1 MSKDKYIISR
11 NSTIKDALK
20 QIEFNKEGFVLIEN
34 SKNQILAVATDG
46 DIRSG
51 LLKGVTLND
60 LIDKVGN
67 KNFFYGSKNTP
78 NEILLK
84 KLDSSI
90 KFIPVLD
97 HDKKLIS
104 ILSKDSFPLKRESNT
119 FYRSKSPVRISFGG
133 GGSDVSKYFSEYGG
147 AVINSTIS
155 LFSHATLNLNR
166 DKKIRIFS
174 LDLNDSVEY
183 DSLANLKLAESKSF
197 SLINSVISAVNPSF
211 GFDLYIRSDFPM
223 NSGLGG

>member
-67 KNFFYGSKNTP
+67 KNFFLWFKKHSK
-78 NEILLK
+78 
-84 KLDSSI
+84 
-90 KFIPVLD
+90 
-97 HDKKLIS
+97 
-104 ILSKDSFPLKRESNT
+104 
-119 FYRSKSPVRISFGG
+119 
-133 GGSDVSKYFSEYGG
+133 
-147 AVINSTIS
+147 
-155 LFSHATLNLNR
+155 
-166 DKKIRIFS
+166 
-174 LDLNDSVEY
+174 
-183 DSLANLKLAESKSF
+183 
-197 SLINSVISAVNPSF
+197 
-211 GFDLYIRSDFPM
+211 
-223 NSGLGG
+223 